1 MSWDLEPQVSQLT
14 QVTWERPLAKF
25 HCRVCVVADYFS
37 QHPPIQLPKVL
48 KAIYSYFK
56 GKHVRPIED
65 GVEIQG
71 ILRVNSTIFMMEAIK
86 QGRGI
91 GFIPGFVCR
100 EAIEKGEVIEIL
112 EKFNKPFLTLYALY
126 PARHFVPPKVI
137 QCIRFFEQWFAQGYD
152 KKAPN

>member
-1 MSWDLEPQVSQLT
+1 M
-14 QVTWERPLAKF
+14 
-25 HCRVCVVADYFS
+25 VADYFS